1 MFREFH
7 HQVRGRGHAAEGTP
21 CQDRTAYLTRA
32 GVQVACLA
40 DGAGSA
46 AQSQHGAHTVVRE
59 GCRLLAARFHE
70 YVSRDD
76 GAQIKRE
83 IVDELGKQL
92 EKTAR
97 RQRCEARD
105 LASTF
110 LAVAVSGDRFIAA
123 HVGDGVIG
131 YLKAGALKV
140 VSAPDNVGI
149 ANQTTFVTSEA
160 AAASMRLLRGS
171 AADVAGFLLMSD
183 GAETTLYNQKTQQLA
198 TACRKIIDLL
208 GAGGALSVPLSR
220 LQIRRLLGGAIRKGT
235 KDDCGLVVLAR
246 ELPAV

>member
-46 AQSQHGAHTVVRE
+46 ARSEHGAHAVVRQ
-59 GCRLLAARFHE
+59 GCRLLAERFHE
-70 YVSRDD
+70 FDSRDD

-83 IVDELGKQL
+83 IINELRQQL
-92 EKTAR
+92 HKTAR
-97 RQRCEARD
+97 RQRCEVRD

-110 LAVAVSGDRFIAA
+110 LAVAVSGDRFIAV

-160 AAASMRLLRGS
+160 AVASMRLLRGS
-171 AADVAGFLLMSD
+171 ATDVSGFMLMSD
-183 GAETTLYNQKTQQLA
+183 GAETSLYNQKTQQLA
-198 TACRKIIDLL
+198 TACRKIINLL
-208 GAGGALSVPLSR
+208 GAGGALSVPVSR
-220 LQIRRLLGGAIRKGT
+220 LQIRRLLGGVIRNAT
-235 KDDCGLVVLAR
+235 KDDCGLAVLAR
-246 ELPAV
+246 ELRAA